1 MRWTAQTGTPWDVS
15 YYPIRLGAG
24 IDSWDKGLVTFG
36 HNISVRES
44 GSKEDVFAV
53 HLPPLPVDYMEV
65 PSLIIYPLC
74 TEGWD
79 GQLRQMPVHG
89 DSMACPLLSIHLI
102 SILSL

>member
-1 MRWTAQTGTPWDVS
+1 MRWTAETGIPWDVF

-24 IDSWDKGLVTFG
+24 IDSRDRGLVMFG

-44 GSKEDVFAV
+44 DSKEDVFAV

-89 DSMACPLLSIHLI
+89 NSMACPLLAIHLI